1 MDRRAVRDAWDTLAE
16 PYAAT
21 RDPDGPD
28 AALIGSE
35 LDLDPDDRALDL
47 GCGDGARTL
56 ANLPPGSVGIDISG
70 RGCGLARDAGFV
82 AAQGEMTTLPFADD
96 AFDAVTAYHSV
107 FHVPRA
113 DHGAVYREAARVLR
127 PGGSFLAT
135 VGSSRSESVRRGW
148 LGTRESMLFSTPGPE
163 ATVDLL
169 RDAGFRVEWQRAVSD
184 PFGGS
189 VPMVLAAL
197 PDPP

>member
-1 MDRRAVRDAWDTLAE
+1 MNRRAVRDAWDALAE

-35 LDLDPDDRALDL
+35 LDLGPGDRALDL

-56 ANLPPGSVGIDISG
+56 ANLPPGAVGLDVS
-70 RGCGLARDAGFV
+70 RRQCELARDAAFV
-82 AAQGEMTTLPFADD
+82 AVQGEMTSLPFAADT
-96 AFDAVTAYHSV
+96 FDAVTAYHAI

-127 PGGSFLAT
+127 PGGRLLAT
-135 VGSSRSESVRRGW
+135 VGTGRSESVRRGW

-163 ATVDLL
+163 TTVDLL
-169 RDAGFRVEWQRAVSD
+169 RDAGFRVAWQRSVSD

-197 PDPP
+197 PASP